1 MMNALVALLIPSLL
15 LGALTTAFVSPSVSQ
30 RTSAAPSSRLYNDL
44 WGEPPPEKDGQVK
57 EMSKAL
63 PFAPRPK
70 LLDGTLAGDVGFEY
84 VSKHNLQHTLWS
96 DG

>member
-1 MMNALVALLIPSLL
+1 MMNALALLIPSLL
-15 LGALTTAFVSPSVSQ
+15 LGAFATAFV
-30 RTSAAPSSRLYNDL
+30 APSSLWQRGSNRLYNDL

-57 EMSKAL
+57 DMSKSL

-84 VSKHNLQHTLWS
+84 VSKTDNNN
-96 DG
+96 GRKNEY